1 MIHGSDLHLP
11 AMTQSSPRELILN
24 AAMERILHYGYAK
37 TTMAEIARDCDMS
50 AGNIYRFF
58 DSKLDIA
65 EALARSKTSQ
75 TFRIFAEIADR
86 KDESALD
93 RLSELFM
100 KRLCRSVDMLKDKP
114 KLMEVAEVI
123 GRERPE
129 FGQELLDNERIHIAE
144 LLKQGMETGE
154 IRQLSAPEKTARL
167 FQTALIKFEYPPLWT
182 LFPPEE
188 LETELKELLHML
200 KLSLRP

>member
-1 MIHGSDLHLP
+1 
-11 AMTQSSPRELILN
+11 MTQSSPRELILN

-65 EALARSKTSQ
+65 EAMARSKTSQ
-75 TFRIFAEIADR
+75 TFRIFAQIAGR
-86 KDESALD
+86 KDEPALD

-100 KRLCRSVDMLKDKP
+100 KRLCRSVDMLNNKP
-114 KLMEVAEVI
+114 KLIEVAEVM

-129 FGQELLDNERIHIAE
+129 FGQELLGKERVYIVEI
-144 LLKQGMETGE
+144 LQQGMRTGD
-154 IRQLSAPEKTARL
+154 IRQLDDPEKTARL
-167 FQTALIKFEYPPLWT
+167 FQTALIKFQYPPLWT